1 MRAVVVV
8 VLFALLAVL
17 AEARPRRE
25 FGSATAPVRLFTAT
39 GTQPADSGDCFVGS
53 CPQDVTMPFVF
64 GDVCDNTVAALS
76 KGTPIVFDS
85 TVGTSTLNLAA
96 LFYEFFIN
104 QNCPTSFSSIFGA
117 QWETYTDSMNTP
129 VEFNFIETGVK
140 PNGPHNA
147 CPRTPSTVCGAF
159 PSGKVRMNFIFESF
173 CGSTCIVDPSATPST
188 TPSVGPSIAVSQVI
202 PPSSNPPISSI
213 PQSANPTVPPASASN
228 TPKPTGGL
236 GPIPQPGGQVTASPF
251 VINFPNPPPIVFGT
265 KDVVGSGVMARA
277 SFVLSLLG
285 VALCALVL

>member
-1 MRAVVVV
+1 MRAVIVV

-39 GTQPADSGDCFVGS
+39 GSHPADSGDCFVGS

-76 KGTPIVFDS
+76 KGTPIVFDA

-104 QNCPTSFSSIFGA
+104 QNCPASFSSIFGA

-129 VEFNFIETGVK
+129 VEFNFIETSVK
-140 PNGPHNA
+140 PNGPHNP
-147 CPRTPSTVCGAF
+147 CPKTPSNVCGAF
-159 PSGKVRMNFIFESF
+159 PNGKVRLNFIFDSF
-173 CGSTCIVDPSATPST
+173 CGSTCIIDPSATPSPSQT
-188 TPSVGPSIAVSQVI
+188 LGPSVAISQSVPPSSQI
-202 PPSSNPPISSI
+202 PPSQIPP
-213 PQSANPTVPPASASN
+213 SANPSVVPASSSP
-228 TPKPTGGL
+228 TPLPTGGL

-265 KDVVGSGVMARA
+265 KDVINSAVVARA
-277 SFVLSLLG
+277 SFVLSILG
-285 VALCALVL
+285 VALCALLL